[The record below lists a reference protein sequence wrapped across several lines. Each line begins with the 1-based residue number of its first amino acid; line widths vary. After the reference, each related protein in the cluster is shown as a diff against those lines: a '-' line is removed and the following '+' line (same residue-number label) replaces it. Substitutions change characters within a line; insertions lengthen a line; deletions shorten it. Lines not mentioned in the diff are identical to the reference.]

1 MSYRGSKKSSYGS
14 QGRSSSKH
22 SYSKKRLKING
33 PTSRYMEHVFEAP
46 DYASFVNR
54 LGNAISDP
62 KVKLVL
68 GKGLSDGVKA
78 DDIVRSKEVL
88 KPCRSLKPIQKE
100 IDLEKSLSFLGKHPE
115 NVALYLK
122 GDTITS
128 KQFGGNQIVTSKGKF
143 IVDGHHRWS
152 QVYMI
157 NPDAKVESIDLNVA
171 NPENALVASQAAI
184 ASITGD
190 VSERKVGEGK
200 NIYDMPV
207 DAIRKNMVTYFT
219 PDFYEAFYKAKPQH
233 FKSKNDVND
242 YILGNILRMRIEAKP
257 ATTISRSSMPVFDDA
272 DVHNAVGRLKKG
284 EINLKKPFIKSG

>member
-1 MSYRGSKKSSYGS
+1 
-14 QGRSSSKH
+14 
-22 SYSKKRLKING
+22 
-33 PTSRYMEHVFEAP
+33 MERVFEAP

-54 LGNAISDP
+54 LGNAIDDQ

-68 GKGLSDGVKA
+68 GKGLNDGVKA
-78 DDIVRSKEVL
+78 DDIIKSKDVIN
-88 KPCRSLKPIQKE
+88 PCKSLKPIQKE

-115 NVALYLK
+115 NVPLYLK
-122 GDTITS
+122 GDTVTS

-157 NPDAKVESIDLNVA
+157 NPDAKVESVDLNVA

-200 NIYDMPV
+200 NIYDMSV
-207 DAIRKNMVTYFT
+207 DAIRNSMVTYFA
-219 PDFYEAFYKAKPQH
+219 PEFYEAFYKTKPHQ

-242 YILGNILRMRIEAKP
+242 YILGNILRMRVEDKP

-272 DVHNAVGRLKKG
+272 DVCNAVGRLERG
-284 EINLKKPFIKSG
+284 EINLKKPFIKGD